1 MGTLDQLT
9 NDYSRGR
16 VPDAATVSSYRIT
29 AVMIG
34 AMITLPVFVMGVEL
48 SQSLGIIRGIAA
60 FSLAGAILAALAG
73 ATGIL
78 AANSRLTTW
87 LILQYPFG
95 TAGAKLVS
103 AFIGVTILGW
113 YGATVDIFARAVEAI
128 VLELGGEA
136 VDRRLYLI
144 SASLLM
150 TAVAFFG
157 FKGLD
162 RLSKLAVPIML
173 LVMTGLV
180 ISAVTSFAAPT
191 DVTPRL
197 TVAKAVSAIV
207 GGFSVGVTMFPDVC
221 RYARSGKDAMV
232 ASSFSFGLGVPI
244 IMLFAAVP
252 VVWSGERDFLA
263 MILVLGLG
271 VPALLLLLLATWTT
285 NAYNLYSSSLVYATI
300 LQQVRK
306 WKLVIAVGIVGTL
319 ISLLPILDNLLHFLN
334 FLAVM
339 IPPLAGVYLADFYL
353 LHKQRYDQETL
364 RQIPRFRPVAFAAWL
379 AGAAFAYLSSIDV
392 ATLTTVPA
400 LDAIAVSF
408 VVYVLSLRAG
418 LVPLPRTSRS

>member
-1 MGTLDQLT
+1 MARLDQVT
-9 NDYSRGR
+9 NDYSRNR

-48 SQSLGIIRGIAA
+48 SQSLGIVRGVAA
-60 FSLAGAILAALAG
+60 FFIAGVILAGFAG
-73 ATGIL
+73 ATGVL

-87 LILQYPFG
+87 LILQYSFG
-95 TAGAKLVS
+95 TAGAKFVG
-103 AFIGVTILGW
+103 AFIGLTILGW
-113 YGATVDIFARAVEAI
+113 YGATVDIFARAVEAL
-128 VLELGGEA
+128 VLELGVAG
-136 VDRRLYLI
+136 VDKRVYLV

-150 TAVAFFG
+150 IAVAFFG

-173 LVMTGLV
+173 LVMSALV
-180 ISAVTSFAAPT
+180 VSAVTSFDAPT
-191 DVTPRL
+191 DISAEIS
-197 TVAKAVSAIV
+197 VARAVSAIV

-221 RYARSGKDAMV
+221 RYARSGRDAML

-244 IMLFAAVP
+244 IMLFAAIP
-252 VVWSGERDFLA
+252 VIWSGEQDFLA

-300 LQQVRK
+300 FQQVEK
-306 WKLVIAVGIVGTL
+306 WKLVIVVGVVGTL

-334 FLAVM
+334 FLAIM
-339 IPPLAGVYLADFYL
+339 IPPLAGVYLADFFL
-353 LHKQRYDQETL
+353 LHKQQYDHEALQ
-364 RQIPRFRPVAFAAWL
+364 RIPRFRPVAFTTWL
-379 AGAAFAYLSSIDV
+379 AGALFAYFSSIEL

-400 LDAIAVSF
+400 LDAMTVSF
-408 VVYVLSLRAG
+408 VLYALSLRLGQA
-418 LVPLPRTSRS
+418 PLPKKSRS